1 MYWWKA
7 RGRLTGDGDAVVG
20 ADVEEAGEEETADE
34 EEEEISS
41 KIADEGAEEGAAG
54 TTTCGNG
61 IGEE

>member
-1 MYWWKA
+1 M
-7 RGRLTGDGDAVVG
+7 TGDGDAVVG